1 MEREGGRTVSQH
13 QLEVVFE
20 PGRVGEWQSSV
31 LNLHPYPISRGRWF
45 VKPLYLERLKYPR
58 AGDRHRDDDDC
69 DVRDA
74 ASGDARLVRLV
85 CDQARGCGEK
95 EFLYLAGFDSRV
107 LAHRPLCFPAN
118 APSTPLKNCEDRL
131 VFRLLAHDR
140 QGSPK
145 DVTSNL
151 LSSTGAVLGIEL
163 VQLRPLP

>member
-58 AGDRHRDDDDC
+58 AGDRHRDDDC

-131 VFRLLAHDR
+131 VFRLLAHDP
-140 QGSPK
+140 QGLPE
-145 DVTSNL
+145 DVTHDL

>member
-58 AGDRHRDDDDC
+58 TGDRHRDDDC

-95 EFLYLAGFDSRV
+95 EFLHLAGFDSRV

-118 APSTPLKNCEDRL
+118 VPSTPLKNCEDRL

-145 DVTSNL
+145 DVTTDL
-151 LSSTGAVLGIEL
+151 LSSMGAVLGIEL
-163 VQLRPLP
+163 VQLRPLA

>member
-1 MEREGGRTVSQH
+1 M
-13 QLEVVFE
+13 
-20 PGRVGEWQSSV
+20 
-31 LNLHPYPISRGRWF
+31 HPYPISRGRWF

-131 VFRLLAHDR
+131 VFRLLAHDP
-140 QGSPK
+140 QGLPE
-145 DVTSNL
+145 DVTHDL

>member
-58 AGDRHRDDDDC
+58 AGDRHRDGDDF

-95 EFLYLAGFDSRV
+95 EFLHLAGFDSRV

-131 VFRLLAHDR
+131 VFRLLAHDP
-140 QGSPK
+140 QGLPE
-145 DVTSNL
+145 DVTHDL

>member
-58 AGDRHRDDDDC
+58 TGDRHRDDDC

-95 EFLYLAGFDSRV
+95 EFLHLAGFDSRV

-118 APSTPLKNCEDRL
+118 VPSTPLKNCEDRL

-145 DVTSNL
+145 DVTTDL
-151 LSSTGAVLGIEL
+151 LSSMGAVLGIEL